1 MSGGAAVNDLAAVY
15 VAQYVAAELL
25 TRFGGDMPAVYGFL
39 TESVG
44 RDVTRFDLTVPE
56 LGLVADV
63 LGVPK

>member
-1 MSGGAAVNDLAAVY
+1 MNDLA
-15 VAQYVAAELL
+15 
-25 TRFGGDMPAVYGFL
+25 AVYGFL

-63 LGVPK
+63 VGVPK